1 MSFSNRSYQFQ
12 LYKERRLRRK
22 IINHYRRFASN
33 NNMLRRISNL
43 PQQNSTNSFV
53 NQLFNG
59 SPF

>member
-1 MSFSNRSYQFQ
+1 MSFSNRSYQFR

-43 PQQNSTNSFV
+43 PQQNSTNSF
-53 NQLFNG
+53 F
-59 SPF
+59 S